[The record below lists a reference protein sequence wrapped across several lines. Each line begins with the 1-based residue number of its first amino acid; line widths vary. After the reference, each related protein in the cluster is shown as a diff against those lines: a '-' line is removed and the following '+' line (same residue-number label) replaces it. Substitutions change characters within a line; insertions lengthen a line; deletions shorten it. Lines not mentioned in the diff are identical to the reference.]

1 MSSSQF
7 TFGITMLV
15 TGGTL
20 VFLILFLQSDD
31 YYQAAVDQPFASSQS
46 APERKL
52 VNLDQSR
59 SRAARANSSW
69 IVDSSR
75 HDFDRT
81 TSSIS
86 NLTNAD
92 WQKVN
97 AIVNRTQQKSR
108 NKLDKLTE
116 KYDPTNN
123 QRRDIFPLI
132 VVHHQQAYLAILVNG
147 QPLPG
152 VNVGDENAMYKS
164 C

>member
-1 MSSSQF
+1 
-7 TFGITMLV
+7 MLV

-20 VFLILFLQSDD
+20 VFLILFLQNDD

-108 NKLDKLTE
+108 KKLDKLTE
-116 KYDPTNN
+116 K
-123 QRRDIFPLI
+123 
-132 VVHHQQAYLAILVNG
+132 
-147 QPLPG
+147 
-152 VNVGDENAMYKS
+152 
-164 C
+164 